1 MVDKFRL
8 IAVLFRMIADEENH
22 VSILLK
28 PIILYRLNI

>member
-22 VSILLK
+22 VSIYFHY
-28 PIILYRLNI
+28 IDLYRLKT